1 MRLFVSYLF
10 ECGYQPV
17 KPFAFICLL
26 VYTVFFKSQVVPI
39 LILAGSA
46 EVQRKNPNERIL
58 VWKIGW
64 VLEIAD
70 QVF

>member
-1 MRLFVSYLF
+1 MNLNPKGKTLCFYM
-10 ECGYQPV
+10 
-17 KPFAFICLL
+17 FICI
-26 VYTVFFKSQVVPI
+26 YCFFKSQVAGCSN
-39 LILAGSA
+39 ILAGSA
-46 EVQRKNPNERIL
+46 EVQRRKNPNERIL

>member
-1 MRLFVSYLF
+1 MFISIYVLFF
-10 ECGYQPV
+10 Q
-17 KPFAFICLL
+17 
-26 VYTVFFKSQVVPI
+26 KSGCSNI
-39 LILAGSA
+39 LPGSA
-46 EVQRKNPNERIL
+46 ELQRRKNPNERIL